1 MRVIKILGII
11 LFSILFFQNS
21 FSQKKEKKVLEA
33 EIKTTAVCDMCKGK
47 IEKILAYETG
57 VKSSEVDYKTGVV
70 KVKYK
75 SHKTDINKIREA
87 IANAGYNAD
96 DVKKNEEA
104 YKKMSACCKKGEEK
118 KSSCDKK
125 EKEKKSCCGKKH

>member
-1 MRVIKILGII
+1 MRAIKILGII
-11 LFSILFFQNS
+11 LFSILFTQNS
-21 FSQKKEKKVLEA
+21 FSQKKEKKILEA
-33 EIKTTAVCDMCKGK
+33 EIKTTAICGMCKDR
-47 IEKILAYETG
+47 IEKILAYEKG
-57 VKSSEVDYKTGVV
+57 IKSSEVDYKTGIV

-104 YKKMSACCKKGEEK
+104 YKKLPDCC
-118 KSSCDKK
+118 KK
-125 EKEKKSCCGKKH
+125 EKEKKSCCDKKH